1 MNDNDNT
8 GNTTNWRQVMQS
20 SGLVFLVAVFPPGVA
35 AADDKPL
42 DVTISVVSSPD
53 DLPDAVTK
61 TIELPGT
68 ASDVAVERSGKGLE
82 TANQARERGREF
94 GQAVAE
100 EAKARGQSHRPPR

>member
-1 MNDNDNT
+1 
-8 GNTTNWRQVMQS
+8 MQS

-42 DVTISVVSSPD
+42 DVTISVVSSPE

-61 TIELPGT
+61 KIELPGS
-68 ASDVAVERSGKGLE
+68 AAGVAVERSEKGLD
-82 TANQARERGREF
+82 TANQARQHGREF

-100 EAKARGQSHRPPR
+100 EAKARRGRPGM